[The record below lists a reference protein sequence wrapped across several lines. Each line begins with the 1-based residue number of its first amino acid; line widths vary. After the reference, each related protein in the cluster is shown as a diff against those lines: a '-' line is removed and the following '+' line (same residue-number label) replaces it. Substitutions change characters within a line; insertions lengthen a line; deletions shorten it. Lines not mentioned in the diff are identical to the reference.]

1 MNETA
6 SAAAFQA
13 LQASSGLTGPVIDRF
28 AGYLRTAPDE
38 GLFRMSPLRCASEL
52 GLTGPATVDLFLHAV
67 HVGILDFSWGV
78 LCPMCASFLTTAG
91 GLRSL
96 REDRRCAFC
105 QIDIKSSLDDNIEV
119 AFTVAPS
126 VRSIRFHRPEDL
138 DLRRDGFDLFFSS
151 SLPPSGIFHTTLRQ
165 ALIQAGRVPP
175 LQTMDLDVDLAPG
188 RYVIMAP
195 DSHAVMHFTAVAGL
209 PAQTVAAD
217 LLDGCWIPDHSRV
230 PAGGIRLKIRNKTK
244 RTEGFLVLP
253 DPVPPPE
260 TRPSNMAMPD
270 LGLRP
275 FLTGKRLICTQAFR
289 DLFRAESIPSEGGL
303 ELKNLTVLF
312 TDLKGS
318 TELYE
323 RVGDLNA
330 YDLVRQHFTTL
341 HRIAARQGGSVV
353 KTIGD
358 AIMATFP
365 EPDTGLQA
373 AVEMDREI
381 AQSAGADL
389 RLKIGLHSGSC
400 IAVELNERLDYF
412 GRTVNIASR
421 VQNLANAR
429 EIICTEPV
437 FNAAAAERIIRS
449 AGLAVRE
456 DRVLLKGISGDTRIY
471 RIRKDQ

>member
-1 MNETA
+1 MTRTSGVNRFPALRTTGGFTA
-6 SAAAFQA
+6 A
-13 LQASSGLTGPVIDRF
+13 VVNRF
-28 AGYLRTAPDE
+28 ARYLRTAPDE
-38 GLFRMSPLRCASEL
+38 RLYRMSPLRCASEL
-52 GLTGPATVDLFLHAV
+52 GLAEPETISLFLHAV
-67 HVGILDFSWGV
+67 HAGILDFSWGV
-78 LCPMCASFLTTAG
+78 LCPMCASFITTAG

-96 REDRRCAFC
+96 KEDRRCAFC
-105 QIDIKSSLDDNIEV
+105 QIDIKSSLDDNVEV

-126 VRSIRFHRPEDL
+126 VRAIRFHRPDKL
-138 DLRRDGFDLFFSS
+138 DIRQDGFRLFYSS
-151 SLPPSGIFHTTLRQ
+151 SVPPKGMFHTTLHR
-165 ALIQAGRVPP
+165 ALIIAGRLAPHQVK
-175 LQTMDLDVDLAPG
+175 DLTVDLKPG
-188 RYVIMAP
+188 RYVLMAP
-195 DSHAVMHFTAVAGL
+195 DSHAVMHFTVVRGRSNRNL
-209 PAQTVAAD
+209 AAD
-217 LLDGCWIPDHSRV
+217 LLDGCWIPDQSRFA
-230 PAGGIRLKIRNKTK
+230 AGEIRFKIRNKTK
-244 RTEGFLVLP
+244 RPEGFLLLP
-253 DPVPPPE
+253 DPIPAPESRPRDLIPPDHKLLPY
-260 TRPSNMAMPD
+260 
-270 LGLRP
+270 
-275 FLTGKRLICTQAFR
+275 LTGKRLVCTQAFR

-365 EPDTGLQA
+365 EPETGLQA

-381 AQSAGADL
+381 ARAAGADL
-389 RLKIGLHSGSC
+389 RLKIGLHCGSC

-421 VQNLANAR
+421 VQNLAGAR

-437 FNAAAAERIIRS
+437 FSSAGAERIIRR
-449 AGLAVRE
+449 AGLTVRE
-456 DRVLLKGISGDTRIY
+456 DRVLLRGIAGDTRIY
-471 RIRKDQ
+471 RIQ